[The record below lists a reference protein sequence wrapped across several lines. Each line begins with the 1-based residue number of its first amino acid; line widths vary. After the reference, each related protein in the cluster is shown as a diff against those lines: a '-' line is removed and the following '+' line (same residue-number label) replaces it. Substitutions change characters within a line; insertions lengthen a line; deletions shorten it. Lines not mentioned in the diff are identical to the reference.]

1 MWWTEEIYNVT
12 SLDAKTSK
20 NCTALRSFIQQY
32 LTDRKAGKNK
42 SNLKGNSDLLSLFLS
57 EGDIFTDEF
66 IIDELVDFFLAGM
79 ITTSV
84 VLINI
89 ISHFNKE
96 HSSVVRVREEVQRQ
110 LLEPAY
116 EKDPSLREKTVF
128 EQLN

>member
-1 MWWTEEIYNVT
+1 MWWTEQIYNVT
-12 SLDAKTSK
+12 SFDAKTSD
-20 NCTALRSFIQQY
+20 NCTRLRSFIQNY
-32 LTDRKAGKNK
+32 VDDRKAGKNK

-84 VLINI
+84 VLVNI

-96 HSSVVRVREEVQRQ
+96 QSSVVRVREEVER
-110 LLEPAY
+110 
-116 EKDPSLREKTVF
+116 
-128 EQLN
+128 